1 MTKKIARDYQIE
13 DLTFLIKEKKAGL
26 LHDPG
31 CGKTLP
37 GCLLIYY
44 VYSVLNQKSFFVMPK
59 SLMRKN
65 RMELLECTN
74 FTEDQI
80 VIVDGTPKQRE
91 AIINDPNAKVFIMGF
106 KRFADDWQNIMKIH
120 PEVNCIVI
128 DEWHMGF
135 KSIESQRTKELVKF
149 TRKIEYFVPMS
160 GTLIDGRLD
169 SCYAAIHIIE
179 PRYYTNLFSFR
190 AQHGLTDEYGRII
203 AWRGHDKIG
212 RILLRHSRRKTFEQ
226 VYGKQDT
233 NIPIIQHEI
242 CEMHQKQREAYKEF
256 EDTAI
261 LELDDKFLEGGNPA
275 VAAMRCRQIMAHP
288 NTFGII
294 KDDELTGKEESLL
307 VHIEDHINR
316 KEPLLIFA
324 TLQPEQERIY
334 ELCKKA
340 GLRTGLINGNV
351 PISERDKIDIAF
363 QKGELDCIV
372 ASPATASVGFNW
384 GHVNHVIFTSLDYQ
398 NVNFVQAYRRAIR
411 GIRTTKLRITILEY
425 EDSIDQRIFTIVN
438 TKSQNLSKVDSTYE
452 TLELGKKIEE
462 NKK

>member
-1 MTKKIARDYQIE
+1 MSNTPLKKTARDYQIA
-13 DLTFLIKEKKAGL
+13 DLAFLIKEKKAGL

-37 GCLLIYY
+37 GCLLMYY
-44 VYSVLNQKSFFVMPK
+44 VASLGQMSFFVMPK

-65 RMELLECTN
+65 RIELLECTN
-74 FTEDQI
+74 LTSDEI
-80 VIVDGTPKQRE
+80 TIIDGTPKQRE
-91 AIINDPNAKVFIMGF
+91 LQMKNANTKVFIMGF
-106 KRFADDWQNIMKIH
+106 KRFADDWKTLKTLYPQI
-120 PEVNCIVI
+120 NCIII

-135 KSIESQRTKELVKF
+135 KSMESQRTKELVKF
-149 TRKIEYFVPMS
+149 MKTGTEYFVPMS

-179 PRYYTNLFSFR
+179 ARYYTNLYSFR
-190 AQHGLTDEYGRII
+190 AQHALTDEYGRII

-212 RILLRHSRRKTFEQ
+212 RILQRHFRRKTFEQ

-233 NIPIIQHEI
+233 NIPIIQPEI
-242 CEMHQKQREAYKEF
+242 CEMHPKQREAYIEF
-256 EDTAI
+256 EETAI

-288 NTFGII
+288 HTFGIL
-294 KDDELTGKEESLL
+294 KPDEHTGKDESLL

-351 PISERDKIDIAF
+351 SIPDRDKIDLAF
-363 QKGELDCIV
+363 QAGELDCVV

-384 GHVNHVIFTSLDYQ
+384 GHVNHIVFTSLDYQ
-398 NVNFVQAYRRAIR
+398 NVNFVQAYRRATR
-411 GIRTTKLRITILEY
+411 GIRTCKLRVTILEY
-425 EDSIDQRIFTIVN
+425 ENSIDQRIYEIVN
-438 TKSQNLSKVDSTYE
+438 IKSQNLSKVDSTYE
-452 TLELGKKIEE
+452 TLTLGKKE
-462 NKK
+462 K